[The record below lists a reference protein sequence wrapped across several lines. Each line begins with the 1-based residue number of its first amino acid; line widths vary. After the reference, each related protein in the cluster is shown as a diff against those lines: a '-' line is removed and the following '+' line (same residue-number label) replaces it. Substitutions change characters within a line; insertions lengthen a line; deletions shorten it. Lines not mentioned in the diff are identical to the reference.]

1 MTDPTPTAPVMTENQ
16 EREIMAETAM
26 ETNEVVQ
33 ETQQIAQ
40 EVDSLERKIDQVIA
54 MLAQVLPSARS

>member
-1 MTDPTPTAPVMTENQ
+1 MKDPPATAPVMTKDQ

-26 ETNEVVQ
+26 ATNEVVQ

-54 MLAQVLPSARS
+54 MLAQVLPSAHA